1 MYKFIFILLLFPF
14 LLQGQN
20 SVEWQN
26 DTSFDYGLLTQFEPA
41 ETIFTFKN
49 ISPDTIVIDNV
60 RTTCGCT
67 APEWDYEPIVPGET
81 REIKIIFD
89 AGKQG
94 YFRKKIKVFFSNQRK
109 GDLLYVEG
117 EVE

>member
-1 MYKFIFILLLFPF
+1 MYKFIFFLFFIPS

-20 SVEWQN
+20 SVAWETE
-26 DTSFDYGLLTQFEPA
+26 TSFDYGLLNQFEPS
-41 ETIFTFKN
+41 ETVFVFTN
-49 ISPDTIVIDNV
+49 ISLDTIVIDNV

-67 APEWDYEPIVPGET
+67 APEWDYEPIAPNET
-81 REIKIIFD
+81 REIKVIFD
-89 AGKQG
+89 AGKLG

-109 GDLLYVEG
+109 GDILYIEG